1 MGRRLTTEYFLK
13 EIEMKPWMDL
23 KWLALAIVGTVLVLL
38 VLGGVVRAFKDGS
51 GLEPG
56 TASAAFAL
64 LGAMVAGS
72 LGATA
77 VTKKD
82 KDKGDGDS

>member
-1 MGRRLTTEYFLK
+1 MDKKNNPFF
-13 EIEMKPWMDL
+13 DL

-38 VLGGVVRAFKDGS
+38 TLGAFARALTTGE

-56 TASAAFAL
+56 IASAAFAL

-77 VTKKD
+77 VKKD
-82 KDKGDGDS
+82 LEKNKEEDEVE

>member
-1 MGRRLTTEYFLK
+1 
-13 EIEMKPWMDL
+13 MKPWMDL
-23 KWLALAIVGTVLVLL
+23 KWLALFIVGTVLVLL
-38 VLGGVVRAFKDGS
+38 VIGGVVRAVKDGS

-77 VTKKD
+77 ITKKD
-82 KDKGDGDS
+82 EEGKEEE

>member
-1 MGRRLTTEYFLK
+1 
-13 EIEMKPWMDL
+13 MKPWLDL

-38 VLGGVVRAFKDGS
+38 TLGAGVRALKNGE

-77 VTKKD
+77 ATKKND
-82 KDKGDGDS
+82 DDDTEEDDGY

>member
-1 MGRRLTTEYFLK
+1 
-13 EIEMKPWMDL
+13 MKPWLDL

-38 VLGGVVRAFKDGS
+38 TLGAFARALKNGE

-56 TASAAFAL
+56 IASAAFAL

-77 VTKKD
+77 LTKKD
-82 KDKGDGDS
+82 EEDEEEE

>member
-1 MGRRLTTEYFLK
+1 
-13 EIEMKPWMDL
+13 MKKDNPLFDL
-23 KWLALAIVGTVLVLL
+23 KWLALAIVGTVLILL
-38 VLGGVVRAFKDGS
+38 TLAAFARALKSGE

-56 TASAAFAL
+56 IASAAFAL

-77 VTKKD
+77 AKKELD
-82 KDKGDGDS
+82 KEEPTDIDPEDY

>member
-1 MGRRLTTEYFLK
+1 MKKTNPFL
-13 EIEMKPWMDL
+13 DL

-38 VLGGVVRAFKDGS
+38 TLGAFARALKTGE

-56 TASAAFAL
+56 IASAAFAL

-72 LGATA
+72 L
-77 VTKKD
+77 
-82 KDKGDGDS
+82 

>member
-1 MGRRLTTEYFLK
+1 MKNTNPFL
-13 EIEMKPWMDL
+13 DL

-38 VLGGVVRAFKDGS
+38 TLGAFARALTTGE

-56 TASAAFAL
+56 IASAAFTL

-77 VTKKD
+77 VKKD
-82 KDKGDGDS
+82 LEKNTEPEDVDPSDY

>member
-1 MGRRLTTEYFLK
+1 
-13 EIEMKPWMDL
+13 MKPWMDL
-23 KWLALAIVGTVLVLL
+23 KWMSLAIVGTVLVLL
-38 VLGGVVRAFKDGS
+38 AVSGLARAIKDGS
-51 GLEPG
+51 GVEPG

-77 VTKKD
+77 MTKKD
-82 KDKGDGDS
+82 KRDDEDL

>member
-1 MGRRLTTEYFLK
+1 MEKKNNPFF
-13 EIEMKPWMDL
+13 DL

-38 VLGGVVRAFKDGS
+38 TLGAFARALTTGE

-56 TASAAFAL
+56 IASAAFAL

-77 VTKKD
+77 VKKD
-82 KDKGDGDS
+82 LEKNREEDEVE

>member
-1 MGRRLTTEYFLK
+1 MKNTNPFL
-13 EIEMKPWMDL
+13 DL

-38 VLGGVVRAFKDGS
+38 TIGAFARALKTGE

-56 TASAAFAL
+56 IASAAFAL

-77 VTKKD
+77 VKKD
-82 KDKGDGDS
+82 LEKDKEPEDVDPNDY

>member
-1 MGRRLTTEYFLK
+1 
-13 EIEMKPWMDL
+13 MKPWLDL

-38 VLGGVVRAFKDGS
+38 VLGGIVRAVKDGS

-77 VTKKD
+77 ITKKD
-82 KDKGDGDS
+82 REDGDDEG

>member
-1 MGRRLTTEYFLK
+1 MNKDNPFF
-13 EIEMKPWMDL
+13 DL

-38 VLGGVVRAFKDGS
+38 TLGAFARALTSGE

-56 TASAAFAL
+56 IASAAFAL

-77 VTKKD
+77 VKKD
-82 KDKGDGDS
+82 LDKKEEETTDTDPEDY

>member
-1 MGRRLTTEYFLK
+1 
-13 EIEMKPWMDL
+13 MKPWMDL
-23 KWLALAIVGTVLVLL
+23 KWLSLAIVGTVLVLL
-38 VLGGVVRAFKDGS
+38 VLGGIVRAVKDGS

-77 VTKKD
+77 ITKKD
-82 KDKGDGDS
+82 REDGDDEG

>member
-1 MGRRLTTEYFLK
+1 
-13 EIEMKPWMDL
+13 MKPWMDL
-23 KWLALAIVGTVLVLL
+23 KWLSLAIVGTVLILL
-38 VLGGVVRAFKDGS
+38 VLGAVARAIKDGS

-72 LGATA
+72 LGANAAT
-77 VTKKD
+77 KD
-82 KDKGDGDS
+82 KERGDVEDDDGY

>member
-1 MGRRLTTEYFLK
+1 
-13 EIEMKPWMDL
+13 MKPWMDL
-23 KWLALAIVGTVLVLL
+23 KWLSLAIVGTVLVLL
-38 VLGGVVRAFKDGS
+38 VLGSVARAIKDGS

-77 VTKKD
+77 MTKKD
-82 KDKGDGDS
+82 RDEDDEDL

>member
-1 MGRRLTTEYFLK
+1 
-13 EIEMKPWMDL
+13 MKPWLDL
-23 KWLALAIVGTVLVLL
+23 KWLALAIVGTVLILL
-38 VLGGVVRAFKDGS
+38 TLSAGVRAFKSGE

-82 KDKGDGDS
+82 EDDSDDQER

>member
-1 MGRRLTTEYFLK
+1 
-13 EIEMKPWMDL
+13 MKPWLDL

-38 VLGGVVRAFKDGS
+38 TLGAGVRAFRNGE

-82 KDKGDGDS
+82 EDERIDDE

>member
-1 MGRRLTTEYFLK
+1 
-13 EIEMKPWMDL
+13 MKPWTDL
-23 KWLALAIVGTVLVLL
+23 KWLSLVIVGTVLILL
-38 VLGGVVRAFKDGS
+38 TLGAGVRAFKNGE

-77 VTKKD
+77 MTKDD
-82 KDKGDGDS
+82 KTDDVEDDDGY